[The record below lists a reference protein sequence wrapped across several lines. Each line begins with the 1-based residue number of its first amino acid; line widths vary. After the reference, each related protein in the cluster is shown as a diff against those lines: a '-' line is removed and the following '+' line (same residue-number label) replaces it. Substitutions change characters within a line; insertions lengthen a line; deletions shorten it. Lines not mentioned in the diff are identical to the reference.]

1 MPNVNLYIDE
11 ELNERIE
18 KFMREKNKKS
28 KIDVILE
35 ILRNY
40 FK

>member
-1 MPNVNLYIDE
+1 MPNVNLYLDE
-11 ELNERIE
+11 ELNEKIQKLAKQKE
-18 KFMREKNKKS
+18 KS